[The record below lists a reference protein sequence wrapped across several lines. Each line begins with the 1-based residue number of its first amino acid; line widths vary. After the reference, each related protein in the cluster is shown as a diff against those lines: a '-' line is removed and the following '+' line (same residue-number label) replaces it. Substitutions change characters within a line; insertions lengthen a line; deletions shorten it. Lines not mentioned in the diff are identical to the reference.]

1 MFKTEEEKLL
11 PGEKLEGIGFM
22 VFLIAGAG
30 LDGTDWIASFCGVL
44 LGIILMGIGT
54 KLVKKEKEEEDTEYM

>member
-30 LDGTDWIASFCGVL
+30 LDGTDWICL
-44 LGIILMGIGT
+44 LYTSPSPRDRG
-54 KLVKKEKEEEDTEYM
+54 